1 MARTATPKPA
11 SKESKINEV
20 MLKEDTAALNTLAV
34 IELSKQEYGQGR
46 DLVNQLLGQA
56 QAFQASANLLRTF
69 GVSKLA
75 FVKENKLYQ
84 QLKGMRAPNG
94 SELNGTWVEFCGLLG
109 ISDDKANEDITN
121 LMIFGEAALAQ
132 MQLVGIGYRDLR
144 KFRTLP
150 ADAKTELIEAA
161 KAGDTDTLLE
171 LAEDLM
177 AKHIKEKQALQ
188 QDLAAKD
195 QRIAKHQAKIQA
207 FEDAADRLAVQ
218 PVHAL
223 VADSAARALGIVRG
237 ELRDSFEKLHAHHRD
252 NDSGGAGVQA
262 VMAGYVAE
270 VQQALNELR
279 EAFVLEDPVGDG
291 TPAWK
296 KWADANP
303 AVAA

>member
-11 SKESKINEV
+11 TKESSLNEEV
-20 MLKEDTAALNTLAV
+20 LKEDTAALNTLAV

-56 QAFQASANLLRTF
+56 QAFQASGNLLQTF

-75 FVKENKLYQ
+75 IVKENKLYQ
-84 QLKGMRAPNG
+84 QLKGMRTPTG
-94 SELNGTWVEFCGLLG
+94 LEFSGTWVEFCGLLG
-109 ISDDKANEDITN
+109 MSDEKVNQDIANLIT
-121 LMIFGEAALAQ
+121 FGEEALAK
-132 MQLVGIGYRDLR
+132 MQLVGIGFNDLR
-144 KFRTLP
+144 KFRKLP
-150 ADAKTELIEAA
+150 LDAKTELIEAA

-171 LAEDLM
+171 LAEDLI
-177 AKHIKEKQALQ
+177 AKHIKEKT
-188 QDLAAKD
+188 DLAQEIAARD
-195 QRIAKHQAKIQA
+195 QRIAKHAATIA
-207 FEDAADRLAVQ
+207 AYDDAADRLAVQ

-252 NDSGGAGVQA
+252 NDSGGVGVQA